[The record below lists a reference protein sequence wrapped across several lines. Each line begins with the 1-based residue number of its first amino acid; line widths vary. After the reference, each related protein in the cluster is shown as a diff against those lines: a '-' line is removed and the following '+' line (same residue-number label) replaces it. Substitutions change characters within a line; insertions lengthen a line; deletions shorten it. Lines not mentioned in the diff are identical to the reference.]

1 MNSSLSVIEVD
12 GPREPVCLYLGSGR
26 AKNERLGRY
35 AATAASV
42 PRSIARQM
50 QKRID
55 TIPIGVMKG
64 LTAWEWP
71 GNIRELENF
80 IERAVIL
87 TRGKSLQAPLSELR
101 KRPTDTL
108 AASAAHPVKD
118 DIARIVKETITALSG
133 KKDVEYELANKQR
146 EEIVRA
152 LTESKGRVG
161 GADGAA
167 ARMGINRTTLFM
179 RMKKLGIDPRQY
191 V

>member
-1 MNSSLSVIEVD
+1 
-12 GPREPVCLYLGSGR
+12 
-26 AKNERLGRY
+26 
-35 AATAASV
+35 
-42 PRSIARQM
+42 M

-55 TIPIGVMKG
+55 AIPVAVMKG

-87 TRGKSLQAPLSELR
+87 TRGKSLEAPLRELR
-101 KRPTDTL
+101 RPIADTPT
-108 AASAAHPVKD
+108 ATAAHPAGN
-118 DIARIVKETITALSG
+118 DIARIVKETISALDG
-133 KKDVEYELANKQR
+133 KKDRADEFAKKQR

-167 ARMGINRTTLFM
+167 ARMGINRTTLLA
-179 RMKKLGIDPRQY
+179 RMKKFGIDPRQY
-191 V
+191 A